1 MNKKIKRIVSVCI
14 ALIMLL
20 GTAPIQKMVFAA
32 DLSDLSVGDTIEFGT
47 YPQEDS
53 SIPDFNVS
61 EMVDEWTSLGLY
73 GGNNYAVTN
82 EVRIYENGSMKPVD
96 AVMYS
101 DFEYNGIKYRALKI
115 TGTKPE
121 YTGQSWTPCDA
132 VYKVFRFEPIKWKV
146 TKVSPLTLEAV
157 KSIDCR
163 PFNQYLTL
171 GEDGKNYSDEACTKN
186 PTNFTSSSLYKWLN
200 DDFYN
205 TAFSDT
211 EKSGISG
218 KVTTVSASG
227 LSGSVRQNNPK
238 YMTPYAK
245 SFGKVEDGVWW
256 STTVFSN
263 NQGDSRKLISVFGAS
278 DNRYVSSLTVGVV
291 PSIIVSHIYEKEIT
305 KEATCTEKGILTYT
319 CSICGDKY
327 TEEIPVIPHTYT
339 ESVVAPSCTEKG
351 YTEYTCICGDSYKD
365 NYTEPTGHSYT
376 AETVAPTDTENGY
389 TKHTCSLCGD
399 TYNDTYIDPLG
410 HNYSSEIIKSPTCV
424 ESGTVKYTCTT
435 CDDSFTEEIP
445 PTGHSFVSEITK
457 PATCTEKGIITYYC
471 ENCEEYYSDYI
482 PLTEHK
488 LTHIIEKASCTENGR
503 EYDICSEC
511 KNKFNEKLIPAAGHS
526 YVPETTKEASCTEA
540 GIITYTCSCGNSFTE
555 EIPFAEHKLT
565 HIIEKASCA
574 ESGREYDIC
583 SVCSGVF
590 DETEIPTA
598 GHIYENGVCTVC
610 GKVQGWDYTVNN
622 GTVTI
627 TNINSDERNLE
638 IPPEIGGYPVTAIA
652 ESAFENNAALE
663 YVSIPN
669 SVFIIGRNAFR
680 GCTNLKEIC
689 ISDSVSTI
697 CEGAFADCTSLA
709 IVFIASVNT
718 ALKGAFSN
726 NDSRLTFI
734 VPEETKTAAN
744 VSEEGFAYNT
754 FMYPKEK
761 DGKGAIAVS
770 GTVTLYQDLEYNY
783 WSKLIEKYPYAFYL
797 YFDSL
802 VFDGVEE
809 DEIIVLED
817 SHIDTESRYLTMNEV
832 YISINVDGRSVT
844 FRELIN
850 MLRDG
855 NMEAAI
861 TFADSQGVKRTFLQR
876 VGDFFED
883 LFNAISKVINA
894 IVKIFKKK

>member
-1 MNKKIKRIVSVCI
+1 MNKKIKRIVSVCF
-14 ALIMLL
+14 ALIMLF
-20 GTAPIQKMVFAA
+20 GTAPIQKIASAA
-32 DLSDLSVGDTIEFGT
+32 DLSALAVGDIIEFGT

-53 SIPDFNVS
+53 SIPNFNIP
-61 EMVDEWTSLGLY
+61 EIVDEWTSLGLY

-121 YTGQSWTPCDA
+121 YTGQSWAPCDV
-132 VYKVFRFEPIKWKV
+132 VYKIFRYEPIKWKV

-171 GEDGKNYSDEACTKN
+171 GEDGKNYSDETCTKN
-186 PTNFTSSSLYKWLN
+186 PTDFASSSLYQWLN

-227 LSGSVRQNNPK
+227 LSGSVRQNNKK

-256 STTVFSN
+256 SKTVFSN

-291 PSIIVSHIYEKEIT
+291 PSITVSHIYEKEIT
-305 KEATCTEKGILTYT
+305 KEATCTEKGILAYT

-339 ESVVAPSCTEKG
+339 ESTVAPKCTEKG
-351 YTEYTCICGDSYKD
+351 YTEHTCICGDSYKD

-376 AETVAPTDTENGY
+376 AETVPPTDTENGY

-410 HNYSSEIIKSPTCV
+410 HNYSSEIIKAPTCV

-457 PATCTEKGIITYYC
+457 SATCIEKGITTYTCSCGDSYM
-471 ENCEEYYSDYI
+471 EEI
-482 PLTEHK
+482 PFAKHK
-488 LTHIIEKASCTENGR
+488 LTHIIEKASCT
-503 EYDICSEC
+503 
-511 KNKFNEKLIPAAGHS
+511 
-526 YVPETTKEASCTEA
+526 
-540 GIITYTCSCGNSFTE
+540 GN
-555 EIPFAEHKLT
+555 
-565 HIIEKASCA
+565 
-574 ESGREYDIC
+574 GREYDIC
-583 SVCSGVF
+583 SVCSEVF
-590 DETEIPTA
+590 DEAEISAT
-598 GHIYENGVCTVC
+598 GHIYENGVCTAC
-610 GKVQGWDYTVNN
+610 GKIQGWDYTVNN

-627 TNINSDERNLE
+627 TNINSDERELE
-638 IPPEIGGYPVTAIA
+638 IPSEISGYPVTAIA
-652 ESAFENNAALE
+652 ESAFENNTALE
-663 YVSIPN
+663 YVSISN
-669 SVFIIGRNAFR
+669 SVFIIGKNAFK

-754 FMYPKEK
+754 YMYPKEK

-783 WSKLIEKYPYAFYL
+783 WSKLIDKYPYAFYL

-850 MLRDG
+850 MLKDG

-861 TFADSQGVKRTFLQR
+861 TFADSQGVTRTFLQK

-883 LFNAISKVINA
+883 LFNAISRVINS